1 MWPTVHN
8 SFPGFII
15 LGISLRDILFF
26 WNFPYLIFVAD
37 AADIVRGEFSCH
49 VEKFQMWRHFKCG
62 EILDVEIFFDS
73 MSCQLWHVKSSQLI
87 TYFCCEIFFL
97 DRIYAVLTQ
106 NLFCCNLHCFV
117 VIPVSSRFTHFL
129 CGEKLRPKCCPW
141 RKNDKYHVYDNNK
154 PNLLYLGTHPKYEMT
169 YI

>member
-1 MWPTVHN
+1 
-8 SFPGFII
+8 
-15 LGISLRDILFF
+15 
-26 WNFPYLIFVAD
+26 
-37 AADIVRGEFSCH
+37 
-49 VEKFQMWRHFKCG
+49 
-62 EILDVEIFFDS
+62 

-87 TYFCCEIFFL
+87 TYFCCEIFFF

-141 RKNDKYHVYDNNK
+141 RKNDKYHVWSHYPFFLLQQTLFNIGLFILQDYLQTQIKKLTSVGCVIYSGCCCVQFSSKLNLSQIHWSCS
-154 PNLLYLGTHPKYEMT
+154 PNSRWQLIRLQKDLYNS
-169 YI
+169 